1 MLGKLLRH
9 RALKVVLQT
18 GKGYP
23 LFRRVFGASGADHAE
38 YLRRHGGLHKMGRDV
53 TIVHGVEITDPA
65 YVSIGNN
72 VCLSRCA
79 LIGHDGSIGVLQRAY
94 NVKLDRVGKID
105 IRDNVFIGYGAII
118 LPGVTIGPNA
128 IVAAGA
134 VVSRDVPEGTV
145 VGGVPAKPIA
155 RTEEVVARFANDSR
169 TLPWWDLIEG
179 REGDFDPA
187 IEPELVR
194 KRVQSF
200 YGTRN

>member
-1 MLGKLLRH
+1 MVAKLVRSQV
-9 RALKVVLQT
+9 LKLVLQT

-23 LFRRVFGASGADHAE
+23 LFRRMFGSSGFEHAE
-38 YLRRHGGLHKMGRDV
+38 YLRRHGGLHKMGHDV
-53 TIVHGVEITDPA
+53 MIVHGVEITDPA
-65 YVSIGNN
+65 YVSIGSN

-94 NVKLDRVGKID
+94 KIKLERVGKID

-134 VVSRDVPEGTV
+134 VVSSDVPEGTV

-155 RTEEVVARFANDSR
+155 RTADVVHRFATDAR
-169 TLPWWDLIEG
+169 ELPWWDLIEG
-179 REGDFDPA
+179 RSGDYDPA

-194 KRVQSF
+194 RRVRTF
-200 YGTRN
+200 YGT

>member
-1 MLGKLLRH
+1 MLRNFLRGQTLKLVMR
-9 RALKVVLQT
+9 T
-18 GKGYP
+18 GKGYE
-23 LFRRVFGASGADHAE
+23 LFRRLFGASGFEHAE
-38 YLRRHGGLHKMGRDV
+38 YLRKHGGLYRMGRDV
-53 TIVHGVEITDPA
+53 MIVHGVEITDPA

-72 VCLSRCA
+72 VCLSRCT

-134 VVSRDVPEGTV
+134 LVANDVPEGAV

-155 RTEEVVARFANDSR
+155 RTEELVRRFANDSR
-169 TLPWWDLIEG
+169 ALPWWDLIE
-179 REGDFDPA
+179 RRNGDYDPA

-194 KRVQSF
+194 RRVKSF
-200 YGTRN
+200 YGT